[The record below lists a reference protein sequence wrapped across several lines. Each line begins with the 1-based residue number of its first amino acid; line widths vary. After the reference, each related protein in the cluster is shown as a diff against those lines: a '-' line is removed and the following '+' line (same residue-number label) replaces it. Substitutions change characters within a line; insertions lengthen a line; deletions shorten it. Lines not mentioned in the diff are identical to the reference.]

1 MSSLRRSSSVFLGD
15 HGLLHQFLKP
25 LGVTCSTRHIM
36 SRRNSPRC
44 AAMNANLR
52 DFLWQRSAQGSKP
65 LWSLFWARRRLLF
78 LEFHVP
84 AAESRSLSEV
94 VGFPAPVGSG
104 SKGLTWKCGC
114 PSFLSLESPAVEHG
128 GTDSEVS
135 CGPARAD
142 ILTCGQFKSMV
153 FEFGGVG
160 LSGGH
165 GLASYGEA

>member
-1 MSSLRRSSSVFLGD
+1 
-15 HGLLHQFLKP
+15 
-25 LGVTCSTRHIM
+25 
-36 SRRNSPRC
+36 
-44 AAMNANLR
+44 MNANLR
-52 DFLWQRSAQGSKP
+52 DFLWQRRP
-65 LWSLFWARRRLLF
+65 LLF

-142 ILTCGQFKSMV
+142 ILTCGQFKGMA

>member
-1 MSSLRRSSSVFLGD
+1 MSSLRCSSSVFLVD
-15 HGLLHQFLKP
+15 NGLLRQLLKP
-25 LGVTCSTRHIM
+25 LGVTRSTRHIM

-52 DFLWQRSAQGSKP
+52 DFLWQR
-65 LWSLFWARRRLLF
+65 RRLLF
-78 LEFHVP
+78 LEFHAP
-84 AAESRSLSEV
+84 DAESRSLSEV

-165 GLASYGEA
+165 SLASYGEA